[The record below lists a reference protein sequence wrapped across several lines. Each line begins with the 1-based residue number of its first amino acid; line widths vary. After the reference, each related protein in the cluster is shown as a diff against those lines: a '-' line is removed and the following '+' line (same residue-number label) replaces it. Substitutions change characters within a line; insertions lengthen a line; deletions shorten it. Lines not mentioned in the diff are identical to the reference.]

1 MSRLYLQDR
10 IIAPP
15 ELPRHVTT
23 CSRFHCP
30 YAPLPG
36 HKTCSKCTNGCESP
50 VSALEFDK
58 YLLKFKKNLALF
70 VEHICLRITL
80 PSDRLDAIH
89 LLRSIEQA
97 NGMKIYLCLEDLV
110 PLLPSNGYSSNYYGM
125 GTHPT
130 VDYLIQN
137 HLVDYWNLL
146 QYDSIDSNIAC
157 YNRGTTNPYLARSEL
172 LERCDAILKHDTE
185 GRVRALYNKM
195 VLNK

>member
-1 MSRLYLQDR
+1 MTSLFLQDK
-10 IIAPP
+10 IVAPP
-15 ELPRHVTT
+15 ELSRHVTT

-36 HKTCSKCTNGCESP
+36 HKTCSKCTNGGESP
-50 VSALEFDK
+50 VSALEFEK
-58 YLLKFKKNLALF
+58 HLLKFNKNLAQF
-70 VEHICLRITL
+70 VEHICYRITL

-89 LLRSIEQA
+89 LLRTMEYEK
-97 NGMKIYLCLEDLV
+97 GMKIYLCLEDLV
-110 PLLPSNGYSSNYYGM
+110 PLLPSNGYSSNRCGL
-125 GTHPT
+125 GSHPT

-146 QYDSIDSNIAC
+146 KYDGIDLSIAC

-172 LERCDAILKHDTE
+172 LERCDAILKYDA
-185 GRVRALYNKM
+185 GRWVRTLYKKM

>member
-1 MSRLYLQDR
+1 MSSFFLRDK
-10 IIAPP
+10 IVAPP

-36 HKTCSKCTNGCESP
+36 HKTCSKCTNGGESP
-50 VSALEFDK
+50 VSALEFEK
-58 YLLKFKKNLALF
+58 NLLKFNKNLAQF
-70 VEHICLRITL
+70 VERVCYRITL
-80 PSDRLDAIH
+80 PSDRLDAVH
-89 LLRSIEQA
+89 LLRNMEHEL
-97 NGMKIYLCLEDLV
+97 GMKIYLCLEDLV
-110 PLLPSNGYSSNYYGM
+110 PLLPSNGYSSNRFGI
-125 GTHPT
+125 GSHPA

-146 QYDSIDSNIAC
+146 RYDGIDLSIAC

-172 LERCDAILKHDTE
+172 LERCDAILKHDAKGE
-185 GRVRALYNKM
+185 VRALYKRM